1 MTTRAEL
8 RTRIRAELNDAGVTP
23 LWPDER
29 LNQWIVEGLRDLGR
43 RLGLEKSVTLMSVQD
58 QASYALPADL
68 VQVRRVEHP
77 SGLYRTPVA
86 FAAGDAAPEANGLH
100 LVDCLGGPTLP
111 ELRYDVWGGTL
122 ELDPVPGTT
131 GEPIVVRYLG
141 AYAEPTGDGGP
152 LDVPSRDEDAVLFFV
167 CGRSMQWIA
176 GDEAKRQRFER
187 QRGADPIDARRE
199 YDREYTALVRQ
210 RRGRVAIRRLA
221 IRQ

>member
-1 MTTRAEL
+1 MTTRAEM

-43 RLGLEKSVTLMSVQD
+43 RVGLEKSVTLMSIQG
-58 QASYALPADL
+58 QAGYALPADL

-86 FAAGDAAPEANGLH
+86 FASGDAAPDANELSF
-100 LVDCLGGPTLP
+100 VDGFGGPTLP
-111 ELRYDVWGGTL
+111 ELLYDVWGGTL
-122 ELDPVPGTT
+122 QLSPTPGAT

-141 AYAEPTGDGGP
+141 AYAEPIGDGGL
-152 LDVPSRDEDAVLFFV
+152 LDVPARDEDAVLFFV

-199 YDREYTALVRQ
+199 YDREYTALLRQ
-210 RRGRVAIRRLA
+210 RRGRVATRRLA
-221 IRQ
+221 IRS